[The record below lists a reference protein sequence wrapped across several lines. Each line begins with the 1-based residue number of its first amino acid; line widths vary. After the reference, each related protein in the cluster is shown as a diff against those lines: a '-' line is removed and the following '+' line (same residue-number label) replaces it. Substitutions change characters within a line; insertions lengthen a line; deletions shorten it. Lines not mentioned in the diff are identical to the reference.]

1 MTDIQNIC
9 SILLA
14 RDYQETLFS
23 SLTGQRKREGR
34 EIRVDCPL
42 CGSEGNF
49 SYSTQKPLWHCWSC
63 GAGGDWLDF
72 MQKAKGLD
80 FQRALQELA
89 LSAGV
94 ELSPQSQQAY
104 QAYTRKADILE
115 EAQELL
121 KKGLENQIKDDGA
134 VFQYLAQRGYSAQ
147 EMLDMELG
155 AYTDRR
161 ELQEY
166 LKGKGYTEKEIRDS
180 GLLTSGLGE
189 DYPLAFLWRDGAEGK
204 GALQV

>member
-1 MTDIQNIC
+1 MTDIQNIY

-72 MQKAKGLD
+72 M
-80 FQRALQELA
+80 
-89 LSAGV
+89 
-94 ELSPQSQQAY
+94 
-104 QAYTRKADILE
+104 
-115 EAQELL
+115 
-121 KKGLENQIKDDGA
+121 
-134 VFQYLAQRGYSAQ
+134 
-147 EMLDMELG
+147 
-155 AYTDRR
+155 
-161 ELQEY
+161 
-166 LKGKGYTEKEIRDS
+166 EKV
-180 GLLTSGLGE
+180 
-189 DYPLAFLWRDGAEGK
+189 EGK
-204 GALQV
+204 SIHSSRLCHGSGSRRRLRRPTV